1 MKMQSIPKRGRKG
14 SVIYSETRHGKV
26 ARAYVPPRNPRTA
39 QQQDHRNNV
48 SAVSARWRTLT
59 PEQRSAWCFAAAGRY
74 RIDEEGRQV
83 RLNGQNFYV
92 SLNVRRADLGLPQ
105 FDFPP
110 AEPVFSLN
118 PVGELVATFT
128 GGRFTLKLRVPGP
141 TAQYTLV
148 YGAAPVR
155 SGVRYVN
162 HFPFLGLLPPP
173 KYGLSD
179 ITELYVARY
188 GVPKAGTAVWI
199 RTCQH
204 VDGWTDIPKV
214 ARARVLAPAG

>member
-26 ARAYVPPRNPRTA
+26 ARAYAPPRNPCTA
-39 QQQDHRNNV
+39 RQQDHRNNV
-48 SAVSARWRTLT
+48 RAVSARWRTLT
-59 PEQRSAWCFAAAGRY
+59 PEQRSAWCVTAAGRY
-74 RIDEEGRQV
+74 FINEEGRQV
-83 RLNGQNFYV
+83 RLNGQNFFV

-105 FDFPP
+105 FDLPP
-110 AEPVFSLN
+110 PEPVFSLN
-118 PVGELVATFT
+118 PVDELVATFT

-148 YGAAPVR
+148 SGAAPVG
-155 SGVRYVN
+155 SAVRYVH

-173 KYGLSD
+173 KDGWSD

-188 GVPKAGTAVWI
+188 GVPKAGTAIWI

-204 VDGWTDIPKV
+204 IDGWTDTPKV
-214 ARARVLAPAG
+214 VRARVLAPSE

>member
-1 MKMQSIPKRGRKG
+1 MKIKSIPKRGRKG

-26 ARAYVPPRNPRTA
+26 AREYVPPRNPRTA
-39 QQQDHRNNV
+39 QQQDHRDNV
-48 SAVSARWRTLT
+48 RAVTGRWRTLSA
-59 PEQRSAWCFAAAGRY
+59 EQRAAWCVAAANKY
-74 RIDEEGRQV
+74 FVNEEGRQV
-83 RLNGQNFYV
+83 RLNGYHFFV

-110 AEPVFSLN
+110 TEPVFGQN
-118 PVGELVATFT
+118 PVDELVATFT
-128 GGRFTLKLRVPGP
+128 GGKFTLKLRVSGP

-155 SGVRYVN
+155 SGVRYVH

-173 KYGLSD
+173 KDGWSD

-188 GVPKAGTAVWI
+188 GVPKVGTAIWI

-204 VDGWTDIPKV
+204 IDGWQDVPKV
-214 ARARVLAPAG
+214 ARARVLALAA

>member
-39 QQQDHRNNV
+39 QQQDHRHNV
-48 SAVSARWRTLT
+48 RAVSARWSTLT
-59 PEQRSAWCFAAAGRY
+59 PEQRSAWCVTAAGRY
-74 RIDEEGRQV
+74 FINEEGRQV
-83 RLNGQNFYV
+83 RLNGQNFFV

-105 FDFPP
+105 FDLPP
-110 AEPVFSLN
+110 PEPVFSLN
-118 PVGELVATFT
+118 PVDELVATFT
-128 GGRFTLKLRVPGP
+128 GGRFTLKLRVLGP

-148 YGAAPVR
+148 YGAAPVG
-155 SGVRYVN
+155 SAVRYVH

-173 KYGLSD
+173 KDGWSD

-188 GVPKAGTAVWI
+188 GVPKVGTAIWI

-204 VDGWTDIPKV
+204 IDGWTDTPKV
-214 ARARVLAPAG
+214 ARARLLAPAE